1 MWPSIMVAVI
11 VVVAVIVLAKW
22 VRIVPGIAEIG
33 KKALAKNST
42 AATAQR

>member
-11 VVVAVIVLAKW
+11 VVVAMIVLAKW
-22 VRIVPGIAEIG
+22 VRTVPGIAGIG
-33 KKALAKNST
+33 KKTLAKNST